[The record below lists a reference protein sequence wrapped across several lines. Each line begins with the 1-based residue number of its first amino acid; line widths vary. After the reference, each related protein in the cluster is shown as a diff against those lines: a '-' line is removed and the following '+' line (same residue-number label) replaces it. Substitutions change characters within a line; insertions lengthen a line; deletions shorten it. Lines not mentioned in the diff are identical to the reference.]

1 MKNMDGIEWPA
12 AGNIPYLFRHF
23 VNTLQRLQ
31 PSGKMA
37 GTNRKYSKKIEAFDR
52 SITKRGHVS
61 ESKNKKGKGYPVGP
75 IVLAV
80 FLFVV
85 VGSAVIQIISTAQR
99 GAPLP

>member
-1 MKNMDGIEWPA
+1 MSFWLA
-12 AGNIPYLFRHF
+12 L
-23 VNTLQRLQ
+23 LQ
-31 PSGKMA
+31 

-52 SITKRGHVS
+52 SITKRGQVS
-61 ESKNKKGKGYPVGP
+61 ESKQRKGKGYPVGP

-85 VGSAVIQIISTAQR
+85 VGSAIIQIISSAQR